1 MSPQYIPTE
10 YYEQIVSHIEEF
22 LKKANHKAIM
32 EGEIEHWYVWS
43 TFLPYIKL
51 MYIPEPPQSMEMSKL
66 RLLSTELVIFSL
78 LNMLGRENHRKVLVE
93 EGLVDY
99 VTCMPLYVPPSLR
112 GRASELVEML
122 ALSEEVAVQPPTLVS
137 LTKGKLAKMHF
148 GLDTVLKLSVGEI
161 IHNIREF
168 CGYI

>member
-10 YYEQIVSHIEEF
+10 NCGWIANIIEEF
-22 LKKANHKAIM
+22 LKTADYTKVT
-32 EGEIEHWYVWS
+32 EGELKYNYVWS
-43 TFLPYIKL
+43 MFLPYIKL
-51 MYIPEPPQSMEMSKL
+51 IYVPEKPQSELKKKL
-66 RLLSTELVIFSL
+66 SLLSTELVVFSL

-137 LTKGKLAKMHF
+137 LTKAKLAKMHF
-148 GLDTVLKLSVGEI
+148 GLDTVLKLSIGELI
-161 IHNIREF
+161 SQVLQL
-168 CGYI
+168 